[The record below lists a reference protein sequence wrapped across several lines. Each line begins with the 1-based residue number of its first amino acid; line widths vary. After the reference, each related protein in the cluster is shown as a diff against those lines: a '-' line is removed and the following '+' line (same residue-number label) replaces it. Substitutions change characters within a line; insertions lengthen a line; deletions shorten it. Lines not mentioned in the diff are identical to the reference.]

1 MKIKAHT
8 FKFRTGDTDEK
19 GGCTFIGG
27 SWVDKNTDELFK
39 GKKVVLFSLPGAF
52 TPTCSG
58 EQLPTYDQMFQSFI
72 NLGVDDVYCV
82 SVNDAFVMN
91 AWARDLEIKNVKMIP
106 DGCGTFTRNLGMLVN
121 KPKQGFGL
129 RSWRYSAVINDGK
142 IEKMFVE
149 PGFNQYSDD
158 DDPYTVSS
166 PEHMNMYLQQTYPG
180 HDQPFTQ
187 PSPEGIDLEV
197 N

>member
-1 MKIKAHT
+1 
-8 FKFRTGDTDEK
+8 
-19 GGCTFIGG
+19 
-27 SWVDKNTDELFK
+27 
-39 GKKVVLFSLPGAF
+39 
-52 TPTCSG
+52 
-58 EQLPTYDQMFQSFI
+58 MFQSII

-121 KPKQGFGL
+121 KPAQGFGL